1 MSKWIELTIFAY
13 MIPYNTDNE
22 KLRLPEFGRTIQ
34 TLIEYC
40 VHLEDREERNNCA
53 YAIADVMANLFPEL
67 IGDDNDMSK
76 IWDQMQIMSG
86 CSLDVDAPYEL
97 ITAEAI
103 NPKPDRIPYSAGHIA
118 LRHYGKYV
126 EKMIPVI
133 ADMEEGPER
142 DDLILTMANHMKK
155 VMQLNNKEGVDDARI
170 LRDLA
175 FFSGGKISLDPE
187 QYYLCD
193 FKETPQAQQSKKKH
207 KK

>member
-1 MSKWIELTIFAY
+1 M
-13 MIPYNTDNE
+13 
-22 KLRLPEFGRTIQ
+22 
-34 TLIEYC
+34 
-40 VHLEDREERNNCA
+40 HLEDREERNNCA

-67 IGDDNDMSK
+67 IGENNDMSK

-86 CSLDVDAPYEL
+86 CRLDVDAPYEL

-103 NPKPDRIPYSAGHIA
+103 NLRPERIPYTAGHIA

-133 ADMEEGPER
+133 ADMEEGVER
-142 DDLILTMANHMKK
+142 DELISDIANHMKK
-155 VMQLNNKEGVDDARI
+155 VMQLNNKEGVDDGRI

-175 FFSGGKISLDPE
+175 FYSGGKISLDPE
-187 QYYLCD
+187 TYYLHE
-193 FKETPQAQQSKKKH
+193 FKESPQAQQSKKKH